1 MLQNAYLLKDK
12 GLKPMRKVNNFTF
25 SLHFISRFQLHPYRA
40 KQYSPLIIRYLS
52 NRKGLLR

>member
-12 GLKPMRKVNNFTF
+12 GLKSTRKVNNFTF

-40 KQYSPLIIRYLS
+40 KQYLSLITRHLS
-52 NRKGLLR
+52 NEKRLLR